1 MTMTVRGR
9 AAAAP
14 EPTMEP
20 STEDPT
26 VRGRWWLVVAI
37 VAALVP
43 ALGGA
48 VWWYLAAGPGAYT
61 SVPDGLLAST
71 VTEAQLALDD
81 AGLDVTTVEVFHETA
96 AAGQVVS
103 LAPLEG
109 EQIRKGGL
117 VTLTISRGPDLRA
130 VFVEGVGQ
138 GLAGTE
144 AALDVAGLVPQTEH
158 QYSDTV
164 PAGTVISITL
174 ADGTPVAKGDRIPRG
189 TEVVLMCSDGPAP
202 VTIPTVVG
210 LARDQAVAAL
220 TDAGLTFTESQA
232 YHPDVPAGIVKVQ
245 DPAGGTEGHR
255 LDTVA
260 IIVSL
265 GPEPPPAP
273 VNVVIPSSVV
283 GMPKLQALGV
293 LSDKGFHAKYNAG
306 TCTIDLVQCVVA
318 TTVPAAGTSQPKGST
333 VTIYL
338 TNPAGTGTTMGTV
351 PSLVGQPKYD
361 AWGMINA
368 AGFNGQH
375 YDEGCTNL
383 IANPGQ
389 YELCAVDRQN
399 PAPGTSL
406 AQGSTVEI
414 WLRNK

>member
-9 AAAAP
+9 AEAAP
-14 EPTMEP
+14 EPTIEP
-20 STEDPT
+20 GTDDPT

-43 ALGGA
+43 ALGGG

-71 VTEAQLALDD
+71 VTQAEVALDD

-96 AAGQVVS
+96 AAGEVVS
-103 LAPLEG
+103 AAPLEG
-109 EQIRKGGL
+109 EQIRKGGV
-117 VTLTISRGPDLRA
+117 VTLTVSRGPDLRA

-158 QYSDTV
+158 QYSDTS
-164 PAGTVISITL
+164 PAGTVISMTL

-189 TEVVLMCSDGPAP
+189 SEVVLMCSDGPAP

-210 LARDQAVAAL
+210 LTRDQALAAL
-220 TDAGLTFTESQA
+220 SAAGLQVAESQA
-232 YHPDVPAGIVKVQ
+232 YHPDIPAGIVKVQ

-265 GPEPPPAP
+265 GPEPPPAT

-283 GMPKLQALGV
+283 GMTKFPALDLLGR
-293 LSDKGFHAKYNAG
+293 KGFNAKYDRG
-306 TCTIDLVQCVVA
+306 SCTVDWAQCVVA
-318 TTVPAAGTSQPKGST
+318 KTVPAAGTSQPKGST
-333 VTIYL
+333 VTIVL

-351 PSLVGQPKYD
+351 PSLVGQPKYT
-361 AWGMINA
+361 AWGMISD
-368 AGFNGQH
+368 AGFNGVH

-383 IANPGQ
+383 ATMG
-389 YELCAVDRQN
+389 YEGCAVDRQN

-406 AQGSTVEI
+406 AKGSTVEI
-414 WLRNK
+414 WLRNL